1 MPLINHNDLRNF
13 ISQLMQSY
21 GASEDEATLISEHS
35 VEANLVGHDSHG
47 VIQIPTYID
56 RIQRGHI
63 KPGAEIE
70 VNN

>member
-47 VIQIPTYID
+47 V
-56 RIQRGHI
+56 
-63 KPGAEIE
+63 
-70 VNN
+70 